1 MCIYLYVYTCMYV
14 VGIYEVK
21 VTQLCLT
28 LCDPRPHFHVL
39 CPWNSPG
46 KNTGDAGSNP
56 GFGKIPWSGFPFP
69 FSGDIPDPRIEPGSP
84 TLHADSL
91 SATRET
97 LWVHIFLHKST
108 IDFCTT
114 QIWTVQVHLYIH
126 FFWSVNIVPHD
137 PRLTESMD
145 MEGRL
150 LIICGF
156 STEQRVGDPNTCA
169 KFKDRVCV
177 CVCVCNITTHYIY
190 TTWL

>member
-1 MCIYLYVYTCMYV
+1 MCIDLYVYTCMYV

-46 KNTGDAGSNP
+46 KNTGV
-56 GFGKIPWSGFPFP
+56 GFHFLFQGIFLTQGLN
-69 FSGDIPDPRIEPGSP
+69 RGSP

-126 FFWSVNIVPHD
+126 FFGSVNIVPHD

-156 STEQRVGDPNTCA
+156 STEQRVGDPNTYA

>member
-1 MCIYLYVYTCMYV
+1 MYVYIPICIYMYV
-14 VGIYEVK
+14 CCRYIWSESHSVVSDSLWPQ
-21 VTQLCLT
+21 TPFPCT
-28 LCDPRPHFHVL
+28 LSMEFSRQEY
-39 CPWNSPG
+39 
-46 KNTGDAGSNP
+46 
-56 GFGKIPWSGFPFP
+56 WSGFPFP

-177 CVCVCNITTHYIY
+177 CVCVCV
-190 TTWL
+190 

>member
-14 VGIYEVK
+14 VGIYKVK

-46 KNTGDAGSNP
+46 KNTGV
-56 GFGKIPWSGFPFP
+56 GFHFLFQG
-69 FSGDIPDPRIEPGSP
+69 
-84 TLHADSL
+84 
-91 SATRET
+91 
-97 LWVHIFLHKST
+97 IFLTQGLNLGLQHCMWILYQPPEKPCGYIYFYIKIRLTFAQHRFELYRST
-108 IDFCTT
+108 YT
-114 QIWTVQVHLYIH
+114 YI
-126 FFWSVNIVPHD
+126 FFWSVNIIVPHD

-156 STEQRVGDPNTCA
+156 STKQRVGDPNTCA

-177 CVCVCNITTHYIY
+177 CVCVI
-190 TTWL
+190 